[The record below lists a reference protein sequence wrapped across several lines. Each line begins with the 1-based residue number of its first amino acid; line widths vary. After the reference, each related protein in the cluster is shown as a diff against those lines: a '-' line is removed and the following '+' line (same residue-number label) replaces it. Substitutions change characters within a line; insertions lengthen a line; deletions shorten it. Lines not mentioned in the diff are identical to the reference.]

1 MCIELPLRPLH
12 KKRAEEC
19 DLSWICSWENPE
31 TTNYPKCKIERER
44 CKQKI
49 FGNGS
54 SRHIDARHVSQV

>member
-31 TTNYPKCKIERER
+31 TKKYQNYKIERER
-44 CKQKI
+44 ERYKQKI
-49 FGNGS
+49 LEMETP
-54 SRHIDARHVSQV
+54 DA